1 MAARAVTLRLADDPD
16 APAMASMSRDLIEA
30 GLVWRYSPQ
39 RIAALIDESECVAL
53 VACDGREL
61 LGFAVMQFGDERA
74 HLSLLCVQAARQR
87 RGIGRRLLEW
97 LLESARVA
105 GIAAVHL
112 ELRADNEA
120 ALMFYRALGFSE
132 TILVPGYYEGR
143 LAARRMVHIL
153 RRASPPPDAAA
164 G

>member
-1 MAARAVTLRLADDPD
+1 MAARAVTLRLARASD
-16 APAMASMSRDLIEA
+16 APVMASMSRDLIEV
-30 GLVWRYSPQ
+30 GLAWRYSPQ

-53 VACDGREL
+53 VACDGAEL

-105 GIAAVHL
+105 GIASIHL

-120 ALMFYRALGFSE
+120 ALRFYRALGFSE

-143 LAARRMVHIL
+143 LAARRMVRVL
-153 RRASPPPDAAA
+153 RRAAAPPDAAT